1 MDFIK
6 GRVFTEWIHVFMV
19 FNEHESSVIREIWE
33 RESWKVNGGFTID
46 NFIIDLPSYSVRF
59 LHPKYIA
66 YHFFI
71 CHIFGTT
78 KKSSKLC
85 GELRR
90 EDKRLCGLIALAQY

>member
-19 FNEHESSVIREIWE
+19 FNEHKSSVIRRIWE

-59 LHPKYIA
+59 LHPKCIS
-66 YHFFI
+66 YHFLSVIYFEQL
-71 CHIFGTT
+71 
-78 KKSSKLC
+78 KSSKLC